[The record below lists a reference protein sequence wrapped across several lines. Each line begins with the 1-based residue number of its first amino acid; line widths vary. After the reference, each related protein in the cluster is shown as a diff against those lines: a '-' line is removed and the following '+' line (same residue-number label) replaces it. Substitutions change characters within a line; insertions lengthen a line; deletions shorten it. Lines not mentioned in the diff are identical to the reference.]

1 MSYWKPMKNIKIIL
15 KFIELI
21 KKNKDKK
28 KSKKINEEK
37 KFLMKNT
44 LNS

>member
-1 MSYWKPMKNIKIIL
+1 MKNIKIIL

-37 KFLMKNT
+37 KFLRRTPQIHKR
-44 LNS
+44 LY